1 MKIYKTNFKGLLVV
15 KTKTFKDIR
24 GYSREISL
32 QKIIKQNLVLTYISK
47 SNKNVLRGLHTQT
60 KKQQGK
66 FISVIK
72 GKILDVAVD
81 CREKSNTFGEHYKKI
96 LSEKNSTSIYVPPG
110 FLHGFLGLDNEN
122 IVIYNCTNYRDKNSQ
137 LSIKWNDND
146 LSINWPIKKP
156 ILSNNDKN
164 NITFKNYLDLK

>member
-81 CREKSNTFGEHYKKI
+81 CREKSNTFG
-96 LSEKNSTSIYVPPG
+96 S
-110 FLHGFLGLDNEN
+110 
-122 IVIYNCTNYRDKNSQ
+122 
-137 LSIKWNDND
+137 
-146 LSINWPIKKP
+146 
-156 ILSNNDKN
+156 
-164 NITFKNYLDLK
+164 